1 MITLFEN
8 FHNKPIVNS
17 VSPEFWEMVE
27 IADWRKVINGYQK
40 NPIINDERRSF
51 FKQAQNRIYSR
62 YSYEDIIKFKK
73 EYNIIYYQLC
83 DYFEKF
89 MNDEKYSS
97 DIPSDDGYSDLISSV
112 IGKGKKWVETCV
124 NHTQFFIQMAIDEDY
139 EENFSYLLNI
149 SKQDYNEVTEEFN
162 PILKD
167 TRKYNV

>member
-8 FHNKPIVNS
+8 FQNKPNVDS
-17 VSPEFWEMVE
+17 VSPEFWEMVK
-27 IADWRKVINGYQK
+27 IADWNKVIKGYK
-40 NPIINDERRSF
+40 ENPIINDEHKSF

-62 YSYEDIIKFKK
+62 YSYEDILKFKK
-73 EYNIIYYQLC
+73 EYNNIYYQLY
-83 DYFEKF
+83 DYFDKL
-89 MNDEKYSS
+89 MNDEKYSQ
-97 DIPSDDGYSDLISSV
+97 DMPSLDGYSDLLSSV
-112 IGKGKKWVETCV
+112 IGKGKKWTETCID
-124 NHTQFFIQMAIDEDY
+124 NTGFFIQMSIDEDY